1 MPDSFTFG
9 TVTSSSLNVYI
20 SGSGIYTAPERE
32 YDFITVPGRD
42 GELLGP
48 SKRLQNVSIKYPC
61 FFSRSLVDK
70 AKELKSKLLAVVGY
84 ANLSDTYDTT
94 HFRKAVYV
102 GGTQFKPTQNLEAAE
117 FELMF
122 SCKPQKWLNTGTQ
135 KTTLTANGSISNPTV
150 FASQPLITVTG
161 YGEIYIG
168 SKLITIANVFT
179 DITIDCEMGDCYHG
193 TENGNAVVQLQGNEF
208 PTLAPGTNNI
218 SFDNTITK
226 VEITPRWF
234 EL

>member
-1 MPDSFTFG
+1 MPNSFTFG
-9 TVTSSSLNVYI
+9 TITSSSLNVFI
-20 SGSGIYTAPERE
+20 SGSGVLTAPERAYE
-32 YDFITVPGRD
+32 FISVPGRD
-42 GELLGP
+42 GELLGYE
-48 SKRLQNVSIKYPC
+48 KRLQNVDITYPC
-61 FFSRSLVDK
+61 FFHSSLVDK
-70 AKELKSKLLAVVGY
+70 AKELKSKLLSVIGY

-102 GGTQFKPTQNLEAAE
+102 GGTQFKPTQNLEAST
-117 FELMF
+117 FDLVF
-122 SCKPQKWLNTGTQ
+122 RCKPQKWLNSGTE

-168 SKLITIANVFT
+168 SKLIKIANVFT

-193 TENGNAVVQLQGNEF
+193 TENGNSVVQLQGNEF

>member
-1 MPDSFTFG
+1 MPNSFTFG
-9 TVTSSSLNVYI
+9 TITSSSLNVFI
-20 SGSGIYTAPERE
+20 SGSGVFTAPERAYE
-32 YDFITVPGRD
+32 FISVPGRD
-42 GELLGP
+42 GELLGYE
-48 SKRLQNVSIKYPC
+48 KRLQNVDITYPC
-61 FFSRSLVDK
+61 FFHSSLVDK
-70 AKELKSKLLAVVGY
+70 AKELKSKLLSVIGY

-102 GGTQFKPTQNLEAAE
+102 GGTQFKPTQNLEAST
-117 FELMF
+117 FDLVF
-122 SCKPQKWLNTGTQ
+122 RCKPQKWLNSGTE
-135 KTTLTANGSISNPTV
+135 KTTLTANGSISNPTL

-193 TENGNAVVQLQGNEF
+193 TENGNSVVQLQGNEF
-208 PTLAPGTNNI
+208 PTLLPGTNNI
-218 SFDNTITK
+218 TFDNTITK

-234 EL
+234 DL